1 MDVMKWNLFLFHLVL
16 FLVSVK
22 RSHGKDRFEITIN
35 SFFKSCC
42 SCTSPSR
49 MPQMTYEQEKS

>member
-1 MDVMKWNLFLFHLVL
+1 MKLNRFIFHLVRSI
-16 FLVSVK
+16 FSVK

-35 SFFKSCC
+35 PFLKSCC

-49 MPQMTYEQEKS
+49 MPQMAYEEEKS